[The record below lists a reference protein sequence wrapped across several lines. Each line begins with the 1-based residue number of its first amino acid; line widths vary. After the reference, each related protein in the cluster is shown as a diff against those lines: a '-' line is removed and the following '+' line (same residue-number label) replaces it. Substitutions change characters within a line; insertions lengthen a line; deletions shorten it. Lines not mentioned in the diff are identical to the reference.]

1 MVQVLQFKSVQMLY
15 ADDFDAHQEH
25 LHKQLQDAYA
35 NDEIHVVVVDE
46 DDYAQHQST
55 ILEKYANLSVASDAK
70 KSDGTVNF
78 YKEYINEYS
87 EYIQ

>member
-1 MVQVLQFKSVQMLY
+1 MTLTP
-15 ADDFDAHQEH
+15 APEH
-25 LHKQLQDAYA
+25 LHKQLQASA

-46 DDYAQHQST
+46 DGLWSGTAGT

-87 EYIQ
+87 EYIW